1 MENLMLMNQKDLVD
15 GPGEVRT
22 LDLMTASSF
31 TGIAGK
37 GDTALRS
44 AKSGKVRQNT
54 QPGRNPDPSPIPPLD
69 AGGEEG
75 GEA

>member
-1 MENLMLMNQKDLVD
+1 MVVSG

-31 TGIAGK
+31 TGVADK
-37 GDTALRS
+37 GDTALS
-44 AKSGKVRQNT
+44 SEKSGKVRQNT
-54 QPGRNPDPSPIPPLD
+54 QPRRNPDPSPIPPPD
-69 AGGEEG
+69 ADGEEG

>member
-1 MENLMLMNQKDLVD
+1 VYTIEKIG
-15 GPGEVRT
+15 GPEEVRT

-31 TGIAGK
+31 TGVAGK
-37 GDTALRS
+37 EDTALS
-44 AKSGKVRQNT
+44 SEKPGKVRQNT
-54 QPGRNPDPSPIPPLD
+54 QPGRNPDPSPIPPPD